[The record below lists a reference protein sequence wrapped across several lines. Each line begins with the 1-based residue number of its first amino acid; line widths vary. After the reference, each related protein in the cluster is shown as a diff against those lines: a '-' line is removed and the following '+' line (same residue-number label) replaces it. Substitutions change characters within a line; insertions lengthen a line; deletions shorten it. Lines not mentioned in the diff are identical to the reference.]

1 MSQSKHYI
9 KVKCKL
15 CDYVIIA
22 PKAHAMQMLK
32 EHMYETHNIK
42 I

>member
-1 MSQSKHYI
+1 MSQSKRYI

-22 PKAHAMQMLK
+22 PEKYVNELMKKHL
-32 EHMYETHNIK
+32 YETHNIK
-42 I
+42 